1 MAGDVV
7 VVAPRESTERE
18 STETKPAPPS
28 GPSPRAGAL
37 AFLLWGGT
45 GYLIATFGV
54 LLHALGRTEGRLV
67 YVIDD
72 PAIHLSVARNLAEHG
87 TWGVVPG
94 HFESA
99 SSSPLWTVLLAG
111 WLRLMPGP
119 DSAAPLALNVLASLG
134 VIAVFGWAQH
144 ALRPALRR
152 PLDVVATVVLVTVVL
167 FLPGLTFTGMEHTLH
182 ILLLVATVVLFHRR
196 SAGRPAPGPGWLPY
210 VLLAAATLTRFETGF
225 VAVGIA
231 LAMLVTEPGGRLWP
245 PTAARWRRPLAV
257 VAVPVAA
264 FAAFAVANR
273 LMGQGLLPNSVL
285 AKGPKTDAGPALLE
299 TAFNRFGTDP
309 LVAVLTGVAVV
320 AVVAFGR
327 RNPAWSFPAVVVAV
341 AVPLHMLF
349 AQVGWYERYQA
360 YLIALGVYL
369 VLCLLAELPVAGPAA
384 APRWAAPALACLLVL
399 FAGNK
404 PAGVVRAGDAMTDTY
419 EQRYQAALFLQR
431 YYDGEPVAT
440 GELGYIS
447 LFHRGP
453 ITDVF
458 GLGDHEVLQEWE
470 RVNDERP
477 GPEFWEALVQRRGV
491 DVVVVYP
498 LTLYRV
504 VPDSWIQVGT
514 IGVDRF
520 VSTAPGPR
528 LTVLATRPEAVDR
541 LHDSLEDFRAALP
554 PGARITLN
562 PLAELKAAA
571 LIEEAAETDAP

>member
-1 MAGDVV
+1 
-7 VVAPRESTERE
+7 
-18 STETKPAPPS
+18 
-28 GPSPRAGAL
+28 
-37 AFLLWGGT
+37 
-45 GYLIATFGV
+45 
-54 LLHALGRTEGRLV
+54 
-67 YVIDD
+67 
-72 PAIHLSVARNLAEHG
+72 
-87 TWGVVPG
+87 
-94 HFESA
+94 
-99 SSSPLWTVLLAG
+99 
-111 WLRLMPGP
+111 
-119 DSAAPLALNVLASLG
+119 
-134 VIAVFGWAQH
+134 
-144 ALRPALRR
+144 
-152 PLDVVATVVLVTVVL
+152 
-167 FLPGLTFTGMEHTLH
+167 
-182 ILLLVATVVLFHRR
+182 
-196 SAGRPAPGPGWLPY
+196 
-210 VLLAAATLTRFETGF
+210 
-225 VAVGIA
+225 
-231 LAMLVTEPGGRLWP
+231 
-245 PTAARWRRPLAV
+245 
-257 VAVPVAA
+257 
-264 FAAFAVANR
+264 
-273 LMGQGLLPNSVL
+273 
-285 AKGPKTDAGPALLE
+285 
-299 TAFNRFGTDP
+299 
-309 LVAVLTGVAVV
+309 
-320 AVVAFGR
+320 
-327 RNPAWSFPAVVVAV
+327 
-341 AVPLHMLF
+341 MLF

-360 YLIALGVYL
+360 YLIALGLYL
-369 VLCLLAELPVAGPAA
+369 VLCLLAELPAAGPAA
-384 APRWAAPALACLLVL
+384 APRWAAPALACLLAL

-419 EQRYQAALFLQR
+419 EQRYQAAQFLQR

-541 LHDSLEDFRAALP
+541 LHDSLEDFRDDLP